1 MKLVIND
8 LGPIK
13 KPVILDPRQLTILM
27 GANNTGKTYT
37 LYLLNAL
44 LDSRLPAPHSLAK
57 DISARLFKERQSTVL
72 LEPLVSE
79 AALKQAGSEFGRAL
93 KNALPRFFAADE
105 EFGAN
110 ASIEVELSATD
121 VLESACSPEAQR
133 NDLWNKAD
141 IAWRLPDGK
150 LVEAELIVTRQDGSA
165 HFALRGEIADHPA
178 SLRAIES
185 SISAWLSAFYLPER
199 SGRDFLL
206 PAERSGVNL
215 FFRELNSRRA
225 ALLRHVTSQTLDT
238 AELLKDIIVSRYPS
252 PIQDYIEFLSSQP
265 ELKRNRSDFADL
277 ADELQSKVLQ
287 VKYKIDRNG
296 DISIV
301 PTKSGNASLGLH
313 LGSSTVKTFFGLWSY
328 LNHAARKGDWLMIDE
343 PELNLHPCN
352 QIAIAQL
359 LAKIARRGIRV
370 VVSTHSDYMVRQW
383 GNLAM
388 LGGNS
393 PNDELDNLAAVA
405 GLEPAAYLDPNNIAA
420 YEFSQGTSKEL
431 VVDANQGIVTK
442 LFDDSIQLLNQTTR
456 DIYFAVQDIATA
468 AQNVGLKDE

>member
-1 MKLVIND
+1 
-8 LGPIK
+8 
-13 KPVILDPRQLTILM
+13 M
-27 GANNTGKTYT
+27 GENNTGKTYA

-44 LDSRLPAPHSLAK
+44 LDSRLPAHHNLVKDVAANLLRDRRLTLPLDSLVRE
-57 DISARLFKERQSTVL
+57 D
-72 LEPLVSE
+72 
-79 AALKQAGSEFGRAL
+79 ALKHAGSDFGRAL
-93 KNALPRFFAADE
+93 KNALPRFFASDE
-105 EFGAN
+105 DFGAQ
-110 ASIEVELSATD
+110 ASLEVELNAAD
-121 VLESACSPEAQR
+121 ILEAALAAPQPP
-133 NDLWNKAD
+133 NQLWSTAE
-141 IAWRLPDGK
+141 IAWRLPDGE
-150 LVEAELIVTRQDGSA
+150 LVEAELVVTRQEGNA
-165 HFALRGEIADHPA
+165 HFALRGEAPDNNA

-185 SISAWLSAFYLPER
+185 SVSAWLSAFYLPER

-252 PIQDYIEFLSSQP
+252 PIQDYIEFLSNQP
-265 ELKRNRSDFADL
+265 ELKRNKSDFSDL
-277 ADELQSKVLQ
+277 AEELQSKILQ

-296 DISIV
+296 DLSIV
-301 PTKSGNASLGLH
+301 PTKSGNTTLGLH

-343 PELNLHPCN
+343 PELNLHPRN

-388 LGGNS
+388 LGGNAG
-393 PNDELDNLAAVA
+393 NDDLNQLAAQA
-405 GLEPAAYLDPNNIAA
+405 GLEPAAYLQPDAVAA
-420 YEFSQGTSKEL
+420 YEFSQGTSKALHVNARE
-431 VVDANQGIVTK
+431 GIVTK
-442 LFDDSIQLLNQTTR
+442 LFDDSIQALNQTTR
-456 DIYFAVQDIATA
+456 DIYFMVQDIATA
-468 AQNVGLKDE
+468 LAENNGLADE